1 MHVTTKLTA
10 AAILISVIAFAQQA
24 HAADIPFAL
33 KGQGFNISGTFTI
46 VPNVAPADPDLSC
59 GTAGHNPC
67 RTDPVGAFSVTNITG
82 TFSDAADHISNATI
96 TGIVP
101 INPAGERD
109 PTFDPLVPSSL
120 SFIDFPGG
128 SLTYNNLFFPDG
140 SPIDCDYPF
149 SGTFADVFGIAFTVQ
164 GGYTA
169 VLWGDGDVPGF
180 GLTYGVGVTDGTQ
193 GLAYA
198 FQGVSGFAAVPEAST
213 WAMMLLGF
221 AGVGG
226 LVRARQ
232 LATAAA

>member
-1 MHVTTKLTA
+1 VKNKFLMVGVLA
-10 AAILISVIAFAQQA
+10 AALTCAQQA
-24 HAADIPFAL
+24 LAADVPFAL

-46 VPNVAPADPDLSC
+46 VPNVAPADPDLAC

-82 TFSDAADHISNATI
+82 TFSDAVDHISNAAI
-96 TGIVP
+96 SGIVP

-109 PTFDPLVPSSL
+109 ATFDPLVPSSL

-128 SLTYNNLFFPDG
+128 ALTYNNLFFPDG

-221 AGVGG
+221 IGLGTVVRRTSVPMSVVG
-226 LVRARQ
+226 
-232 LATAAA
+232 